1 MMQDT
6 PERHPPDP
14 TSGGSGP
21 SVRGIALELLCRVE
35 GGAYADRLL
44 GSSRTT
50 ARLSA
55 LDRNLLQELV
65 RGTLTWRGTIDHLL
79 DAYLRLPLARLSPTL
94 RNVLRLGVYQLRHLD
109 RIPAYAAV
117 AESVDLARGHDGH
130 GAARLANA
138 VLRGISET
146 RRTVKYPDPQA
157 DPEGYLCVA
166 TSHPRW
172 LVRRWLSR
180 FGFDETERLCEANN
194 LRSPITL
201 RTNPLRTEVGL
212 LRDDLASHGIHSEP
226 SAILPD
232 CLVVT
237 EPGNL
242 FETDAFHR
250 GLFSVQGPG
259 AGLVVRLLDPRPGE
273 RVLDVCSAPGGK
285 ATAAAEA
292 MEDQGL
298 VVALDLRPARLR
310 TLAENV
316 TRLALERVRPVVGD
330 GRCPPVG
337 GPFDRVLVDVPCS
350 ALGVL
355 ARYPEIRWRPEPD
368 FAELSALQAELLAA
382 AAECLCPSGVLVY
395 STCSLEPEETD
406 GVVEAFLRRRRD
418 FELEPASAVLDCG
431 VAGSFLQTLPHEHGC
446 DGAFAAR
453 LRRIPHPSS
462 PDS

>member
-1 MMQDT
+1 MKHDT
-6 PERHPPDP
+6 PKSHPPDRVP
-14 TSGGSGP
+14 DGSGP

-50 ARLSA
+50 ARLST

-79 DAYLRLPLARLSPTL
+79 DAYLRLPLTRLSPTL

-117 AESVDLARGHDGH
+117 TESVDLARRHDGQ
-130 GAARLANA
+130 GAARFANA
-138 VLRGISET
+138 VLRGISEA
-146 RRTVKYPDPQA
+146 RRKVEYPDPQA

-172 LVRRWLSR
+172 LVHRWLSR

-194 LRSPITL
+194 LRQPITL
-201 RTNPLRTEVGL
+201 RTNPLRTEVGR
-212 LRDDLASHGIHSEP
+212 LRADLASHGIPSEP
-226 SAILPD
+226 SAILAD

-237 EPGNL
+237 EPGHL

-250 GLFSVQGPG
+250 GLFSVQGAG

-292 MEDQGL
+292 MEGRGL
-298 VVALDLRPARLR
+298 VVALDLRPGRLR

-316 TRLALERVRPVVGD
+316 SRLAPERVRPVAGD
-330 GRCPPVG
+330 GRRPPVRT
-337 GPFDRVLVDVPCS
+337 PFDRVLVDVPCS

-355 ARYPEIRWRPEPD
+355 SRYPEIRWRPEPD
-368 FAELSALQAELLAA
+368 FAALSALQGELLAA
-382 AAECLCPSGVLVY
+382 AADCVRPHGVLVY
-395 STCSLEPEETD
+395 STCSLEPEEND

-418 FELEPASAVLDCG
+418 FELEPASTVLDCG
-431 VAGSFLQTLPHEHGC
+431 VAGTFLRTLPHKHGC
-446 DGAFAAR
+446 DGTFAAR
-453 LRRIPHPSS
+453 LRRSPHPSP
-462 PDS
+462 PDF